1 MTEKGQTL
9 RYDFSELD
17 AIVRTMVITSLE
29 EAKITHEFEDD
40 ILSVGRN
47 DEADVDE
54 IITAWEEW
62 GEQQR
67 EMRTHSENALAPTAK
82 PGDKRCELCSSS
94 PAALITLRRQVGM
107 VIVRSHYQSQL
118 VLCDACGSA
127 LTKEF
132 QKQTAL
138 KGWTGVLAA
147 MTNPFVLASNARQR
161 SKHRNA
167 LEGGD
172 ANG

>member
-1 MTEKGQTL
+1 MTEKDQTL

-29 EAKITHEFEDD
+29 EAEIAHEFEDD
-40 ILSVGRN
+40 ILSVGRK

-54 IITAWEEW
+54 IITTWEDW

-67 EMRTHSENALAPTAK
+67 EMRTHGEQAIAPGAT
-82 PGDKRCELCSSS
+82 PGEKRCELCSSS

-107 VIVRSHYQSQL
+107 IIVRSHYQSQL

-161 SKHRNA
+161 SKHRQA

-172 ANG
+172 TNG